1 MSEAPKPYILIVED
15 DEKLAA
21 LIREYLEAMG
31 FAVAI
36 ESRGD
41 TAPARILAESPDLV
55 ILDIMLPGLDG
66 VNVCRQIRPKY
77 HGAILMLTSL
87 DEEVDEVVG
96 LEVGADDYMAKPVR
110 PRLLVAH
117 INALLRRGERGRETE
132 SRTNRDSLSVGKLV
146 LNPQSREVRVDGQP
160 LDLTTAEFEL
170 LALLMEKAGEIVS
183 REFIYETL
191 RGIEYDGLDRSIDLR
206 VARLR
211 KKIGD
216 TGKSP
221 TMIKS
226 VRGVGYL
233 LAAGHV

>member
-41 TAPARILAESPDLV
+41 TAPARILEETPDLV
-55 ILDIMLPGLDG
+55 ILDIMLPG
-66 VNVCRQIRPKY
+66 
-77 HGAILMLTSL
+77 L

-117 INALLRRGERGRETE
+117 INALLRRGERGREGE
-132 SRTNRDSLSVGKLV
+132 PRTNRDSLSVGKLV

-226 VRGVGYL
+226 IRGVGYL